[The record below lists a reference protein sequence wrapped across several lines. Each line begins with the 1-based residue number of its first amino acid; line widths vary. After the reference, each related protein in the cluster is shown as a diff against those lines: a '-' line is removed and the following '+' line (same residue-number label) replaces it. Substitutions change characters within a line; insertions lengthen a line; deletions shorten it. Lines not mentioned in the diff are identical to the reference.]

1 MARNLEDTKFSRKF
15 KSFLT
20 RISPRLNTEVVYFFK
35 FKKRIN
41 LKKPQTLD
49 EKIQWLKLNTYLGDP
64 LITQCADKYAVREYV
79 EKSGCGEILNELY
92 GAYDKVEDIPW
103 DELPNSFVLKWNFG
117 CGQNLIVRDKSK
129 LNIEDAKK
137 KLEKWYLIHDTFY
150 LPYSEMQYK
159 GIPPKLVCEKLI
171 ETEDGDLPVDYKL
184 YCFNGRPDCVLV
196 CAKRGHMRHGAEYYF
211 FDKDWNLKR
220 YNKRGKSA
228 PPDFTLPKPINY
240 ELLFDYAAKLSKS
253 FPFVRAD
260 FYLEKGKVTFGELTF
275 TPCGGFDVNRLPETQ
290 LLFGDMLKISC
301 FSR

>member
-1 MARNLEDTKFSRKF
+1 MARNLEDTKLSRKF

-41 LKKPQTLD
+41 LNNPKTLD

-64 LITQCADKYAVREYV
+64 LITQCADKFAVREYV

-129 LNIEDAKK
+129 LNIVDAKK
-137 KLEKWYLIHDTFY
+137 KLGKWYSIHDTFY

-159 GIPPKLVCEKLI
+159 GITPKLVCEKLI

-211 FDKDWNLKR
+211 FDKDWKLKR
-220 YNKRGKSA
+220 YNKRGKAA
-228 PPDFTLPKPINY
+228 PPGFTLPKPNNY
-240 ELLFDYAAKLSKS
+240 ELLFDYASKLSKS

-260 FYLEKGKVTFGELTF
+260 FYLEHGKVTFGELTF

-290 LLFGDMLKISC
+290 LLFGEMLQLPI
-301 FSR
+301 